1 MFTSGMRIAA
11 GVLVA
16 AGASVAI
23 VTAAQAA
30 PAAPSRAGQT
40 ISYTETPISDHT
52 FNLGSGHGDAVGFV
66 ELAANKLIQ
75 AGTQIG
81 TDGENCTMTRL
92 GGGTADSLCSVTDV
106 FAGGQIDLAGLV
118 TSTQQGPGTFQVAVT
133 GGTGQYTGARGYA
146 VIVAAQHPR
155 VTIHLTG

>member
-1 MFTSGMRIAA
+1 MFSKGMRIAA
-11 GVLVA
+11 GVLAA

-23 VTAAQAA
+23 VAAAA
-30 PAAPSRAGQT
+30 PASRAGQT

-52 FNLGSGHGDAVGFV
+52 FNLGSGHGVAVGFV
-66 ELAANKLIQ
+66 ELSANKLMQ
-75 AGTQIG
+75 GGTQTG
-81 TDGENCTMTRL
+81 TDGENCIITRL
-92 GGGTADSLCSVTDV
+92 GSGTADSLCSVADV

-146 VIVAAQHPR
+146 VVVSARRPR